1 MGAEKNRLWLPCPIG
16 AGKTVGG
23 KKGCFWKIF
32 VALNSSPIVTRPV
45 LRTRNQNKK
54 QKKGNA

>member
-32 VALNSSPIVTRPV
+32 VALDSSLIVTRSMQS
-45 LRTRNQNKK
+45 TRNQIKNK
-54 QKKGNA
+54 KKGNA

>member
-1 MGAEKNRLWLPCPIG
+1 MEPKKIACGFPAPIG

-32 VALNSSPIVTRPV
+32 VALDSSLIVTRSMQ
-45 LRTRNQNKK
+45 RTRNQIKNK
-54 QKKGNA
+54 KKGNA